1 VFVSF
6 ARTIESPCRTCENV
20 HMNKEECGDDCAR
33 LRDFQ
38 DAILYCEEFNIKEFG
53 LKASFSEI

>member
-1 VFVSF
+1 
-6 ARTIESPCRTCENV
+6 
-20 HMNKEECGDDCAR
+20 MNKEECSDDCAR

-38 DAILYCEEFNIKEFG
+38 DAVLYYEEFNIKEFG

>member
-1 VFVSF
+1 MFVSF

-20 HMNKEECGDDCAR
+20 HMNKEECSDDCAR

-38 DAILYCEEFNIKEFG
+38 DAVLYYEEFNIKEFG